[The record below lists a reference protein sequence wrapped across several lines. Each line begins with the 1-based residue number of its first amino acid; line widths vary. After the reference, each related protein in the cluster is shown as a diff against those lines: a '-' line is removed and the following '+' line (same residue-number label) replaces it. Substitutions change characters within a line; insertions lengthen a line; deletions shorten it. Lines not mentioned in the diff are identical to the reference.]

1 MYERYFG
8 LHSPPF
14 ELAADPRFL
23 VALPQYREA
32 LSNLQ
37 YGLTARKGIVV
48 LTGDAGLGKTT
59 VMRAALDALA
69 ADASHCVCLTNPA
82 LTREEFVEALGRA
95 YGLSAGAWES
105 KTALLVELET
115 YLNRLG
121 PNRLRALILD
131 EAQSLPHD
139 LLEEVRLMS
148 NMEADYRKLLPV
160 VLIGQPELGDR
171 LNDSTLRQL
180 KQRIALRCT
189 LQPLTFEETQVYVEG
204 RLFAAGGI
212 ANRLFP
218 RDVLSVLFE
227 RTHGVPRLIN
237 VVCDNALVAAF
248 AAGRP
253 YVDRETLEMVC
264 SEFDLGVRA
273 RPSLASVPAASS
285 TPPPPVPN
293 QYRAEAAHAASAL
306 TDRSPEV
313 REPVRRSTTMFGLRS

>member
-48 LTGDAGLGKTT
+48 LTGEAGTGKTT
-59 VMRAALDALA
+59 VMRAALHALA
-69 ADASHCVCLTNPA
+69 SDESHCVCLTNPA
-82 LTREEFVEALGRA
+82 LTREEFVEALARSF
-95 YGLSAGAWES
+95 GLSTTAWES
-105 KTALLVELET
+105 KTALIIELESH
-115 YLNRLG
+115 LVRLG
-121 PNRLRALILD
+121 PQRLRALILD

-160 VLIGQPELGDR
+160 VLIGQPELSER
-171 LNDSTLRQL
+171 LNDPTLRQL

-204 RLFAAGGI
+204 RLLAAGGI

-218 RDVLSVLFE
+218 RDVIGVLYE

-237 VVCDNALVAAF
+237 VVCDNSLVAAF

-253 YVDRETLEMVC
+253 FVDRETLETVC
-264 SEFDLGVRA
+264 AEFDLGPRVRPPLTPVA
-273 RPSLASVPAASS
+273 P
-285 TPPPPVPN
+285 PPPPVT
-293 QYRAEAAHAASAL
+293 YRIEPREPADEREP
-306 TDRSPEV
+306 DRHETER
-313 REPVRRSTTMFGLRS
+313 REPVWRSSLFGRRS